1 MGVTRS
7 LARLDAV
14 VLARLTRGAGR
25 INRFVRRGPSGRLT
39 VAAVVLGLAV
49 VSVIV
54 VQSGNSPP
62 LDTPDQSVRV
72 GVSDGD
78 WIPGYLGASRE
89 RLARLTLAAP
99 DVPVYALVSLST
111 YLTPDQVAT
120 LVRTAVATTGGDS
133 SGQLTTVSA
142 KARAQ
147 IPGRQTEV
155 VTLSA
160 NRVPD
165 DLVATMAIVATR
177 KEADAARYDARAGGV
192 AGSSDAIS
200 AGVAREEAQ
209 QYRQKCACI
218 YALVVRGVPAAL
230 TRLADQPQTRVVD
243 PAPQVTNPSVTA
255 FVAPL
260 PEQRDRVTPPVDESV
275 PSRSPA

>member
-1 MGVTRS
+1 MGVTQS

-14 VLARLTRGAGR
+14 VLPRLARGARR
-25 INRFVRRGPSGRLT
+25 INRFVRRGPSGTLT

-49 VSVIV
+49 VSVVV
-54 VQSGNSPP
+54 VQSGRAHPMINPN
-62 LDTPDQSVRV
+62 QAVRV

-78 WIPGYLGASRE
+78 SIPDYLAASRE

-99 DVPVYALVSLST
+99 DVPVYALVSLRG
-111 YLTPDQVAT
+111 YLTPDEVAT

-133 SGQLTTVSA
+133 SGQLTTVYA
-142 KARAQ
+142 KARVQ

-165 DLVATMAIVATR
+165 DLVATMANVASH
-177 KEADAARYDARAGGV
+177 KEADAARYDARA
-192 AGSSDAIS
+192 AGAAGPDAVS
-200 AGVAREEAQ
+200 AQIARQEASA
-209 QYRQKCACI
+209 YRQKCACVF
-218 YALVVRGVPAAL
+218 ALVVRAVPAAL
-230 TRLADQPQTRVVD
+230 TMLAAQPQTRVVD
-243 PAPQVTNPSVTA
+243 PAPQVTDPSVTA

-260 PEQRDRVTPPVDESV
+260 PEQSARVTPPADVSD
-275 PSRSPA
+275 PTRSPA